1 MVTERSVSDGSETFG
16 FLVTERGG
24 PVRPFFSLLPFF
36 FPVGLLSGRPE
47 LAISLPVKRFRSVDD
62 KGVDD
67 TKERAEPRNG
77 GLVRT

>member
-1 MVTERSVSDGSETFG
+1 MAAEDE
-16 FLVTERGG
+16 EEEDAN
-24 PVRPFFSLLPFF
+24 
-36 FPVGLLSGRPE
+36 SGRTLLFVRLLR
-47 LAISLPVKRFRSVDD
+47 LASSPDPGRFGGAIGLPVKRFRSVDD